1 MRCLSDYPPSLKY
14 GVKLGCFRMSSVEKV
29 EKKEEAQRS
38 QQSSTPT
45 PKKTLKWGIVH
56 IYSSYNNVIVHVTDL
71 TGAET
76 IARASGGMFVDA
88 GRLEPTPYAATRAAS
103 YAMEVAKQKGINAVH
118 IRVRAPGG
126 VKARTPGPG
135 TQAAIRAIARSG
147 VMIGRIEDVTPIP
160 HDSVRRKGGRRG
172 RRV

>member
-1 MRCLSDYPPSLKY
+1 
-14 GVKLGCFRMSSVEKV
+14 MSKQ
-29 EKKEEAQRS
+29 AQENAERGEGAQA
-38 QQSSTPT
+38 QQPRQPQS
-45 PKKTLKWGIVH
+45 PKKTLNWGIVH

-160 HDSVRRKGGRRG
+160 HDSVRKKGGRRG

>member
-1 MRCLSDYPPSLKY
+1 MACGRR
-14 GVKLGCFRMSSVEKV
+14 FQMS
-29 EKKEEAQRS
+29 EAQQAEAKRE
-38 QQSSTPT
+38 
-45 PKKTLKWGIVH
+45 LWGIIH
-56 IYSSYNNVIVHVTDL
+56 IYSSYNNIIIHATDI

-76 IARASGGMFVDA
+76 IAIASGGMFVES
-88 GRLEPTPYAATRAAS
+88 GRLEASSYAATRAAN
-103 YAMEVAKQKGINAVH
+103 YVMEAVKQRGITGVH

-126 VKARTPGPG
+126 VKSKTPGPG

-147 VMIGRIEDVTPIP
+147 VMIGRIEDVTPLP

>member
-1 MRCLSDYPPSLKY
+1 
-14 GVKLGCFRMSSVEKV
+14 MSSSQAEAKSAEA
-29 EKKEEAQRS
+29 EKKQEEKPEEKQPQQQAQPPA
-38 QQSSTPT
+38 Q
-45 PKKTLKWGIVH
+45 KKTLKWGIVH
-56 IYSSYNNVIVHVTDL
+56 IYSSYNNIIVHVTDL

-103 YAMEVAKQKGINAVH
+103 YAMEVAKQKGIEAVH

-147 VMIGRIEDVTPIP
+147 VIIGRIEDVTPLP

>member
-1 MRCLSDYPPSLKY
+1 LLKTKILKPPKTL
-14 GVKLGCFRMSSVEKV
+14 FRMS
-29 EKKEEAQRS
+29 EAQGVA
-38 QQSSTPT
+38 SSETRREV
-45 PKKTLKWGIVH
+45 WGIIH
-56 IYSSYNNVIVHVTDL
+56 IYSSYNNIIIHATDL

-76 IARASGGMFVDA
+76 LAMASGGMFVES
-88 GRLEPTPYAATRAAS
+88 GRLESSPYAATRAAN
-103 YAMEVAKQKGINAVH
+103 YVMEILKQKGINAVH

-126 VKARTPGPG
+126 VQSKTPGPG

-147 VMIGRIEDVTPIP
+147 VMIGRIEDVTPLP